1 MVAIKF
7 NDQILNPYSLSFCSL
22 WGNKP
27 IPLSWN
33 CLHLVSETNCCQI
46 FFLPPSL
53 PLSFVFL
60 GSFSSSP
67 ISKCST
73 FLQLSAWTLI
83 FLGGTFSLD
92 DLILS
97 CGFKGHLYSNDI
109 CVGKTQFSSHVA
121 SIVSTNY
128 HTHNI
133 SDIRCMGYF
142 FFPHWV
148 ILQPQLGVLH
158 FNSILQHL
166 PGDSFRPQKFKGS
179 VLHDGPLPSSKCH

>member
-53 PLSFVFL
+53 PLSFVFP

-97 CGFKGHLYSNDI
+97 CGFKGHLYSWYLCRKNSVLFPCCFYSLNLLPHSQHFWHQMYGI
-109 CVGKTQFSSHVA
+109 
-121 SIVSTNY
+121 
-128 HTHNI
+128 
-133 SDIRCMGYF
+133 F

>member
-142 FFPHWV
+142 FFSTLSYSATPAGCPT
-148 ILQPQLGVLH
+148 L
-158 FNSILQHL
+158 
-166 PGDSFRPQKFKGS
+166 
-179 VLHDGPLPSSKCH
+179 